1 MRLLTIIALI
11 LTIIGAINWGLI
23 GLFDFNLVSTIF
35 GGDGGL
41 FTKIV
46 YILVGI
52 SGILNIRLLIELF
65 ED

>member
-1 MRLLTIIALI
+1 MRTLGIIATI
-11 LTIIGAINWGLI
+11 LVIIGALNWGLI
-23 GLFDFNLVSTIF
+23 GLFDFNLVASIF